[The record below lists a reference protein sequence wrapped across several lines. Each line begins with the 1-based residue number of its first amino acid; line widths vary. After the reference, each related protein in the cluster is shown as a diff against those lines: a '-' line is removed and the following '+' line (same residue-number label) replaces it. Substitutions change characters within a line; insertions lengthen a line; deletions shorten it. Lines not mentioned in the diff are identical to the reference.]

1 MFLHFYFVNIKKE
14 KKNYIMV
21 YKSDEESIT
30 VKDINNLL
38 YHQLNNLSCIT
49 STLESSLDLNNSINY
64 HELFYI
70 KQGLSIPYT
79 KSIWNDL
86 IKIYLNKIEL
96 QYLIDDK
103 YIMNLYSYNIVLFL
117 MDDYQKDIKQF
128 LINYY
133 GKFYN

>member
-21 YKSDEESIT
+21 YKSNEESIT
-30 VKDINNLL
+30 FKDINNLL
-38 YHQLNNLSCIT
+38 YHQLNNISCIT
-49 STLESSLDLNNSINY
+49 STPEYLLDLNNSINY

-79 KSIWNDL
+79 KLIWNDL
-86 IKIYLNKIEL
+86 IKIYLNHIEL

-103 YIMNLYSYNIVLFL
+103 YIINLYSYNIVLFL

-133 GKFYN
+133 GNFYN

>member
-30 VKDINNLL
+30 FKDINNLL

-86 IKIYLNKIEL
+86 IKIYLNKMEL

-103 YIMNLYSYNIVLFL
+103 YIINLYSYNIVLFL

>member
-1 MFLHFYFVNIKKE
+1 
-14 KKNYIMV
+14 MV

-30 VKDINNLL
+30 FKDINNLL

-70 KQGLSIPYT
+70 KQGLSISYT

-103 YIMNLYSYNIVLFL
+103 YIINLYSYNIVLFL

>member
-30 VKDINNLL
+30 FKDINNLL

-70 KQGLSIPYT
+70 KQGLSISYT

-103 YIMNLYSYNIVLFL
+103 YIINLYSYNIVLFL

>member
-21 YKSDEESIT
+21 YRSSEESIT
-30 VKDINNLL
+30 FKDINNLL
-38 YHQLNNLSCIT
+38 YHQLNNISCIT
-49 STLESSLDLNNSINY
+49 STLESPLDLNNSINY

-70 KQGLSIPYT
+70 KQGLNIPYT
-79 KSIWNDL
+79 KPIWNDL
-86 IKIYLNKIEL
+86 IKIYLNNIEL
-96 QYLIDDK
+96 QYLIDDN
-103 YIMNLYSYNIVLFL
+103 YIKNLYSYNIVLFL

-133 GKFYN
+133 GNFYN

>member
-30 VKDINNLL
+30 FKDINNLL

-79 KSIWNDL
+79 KSIWNEL

-103 YIMNLYSYNIVLFL
+103 YIINLYSYNIVLFL